1 MDSNKVHPAIA
12 NDEDRNAGVIA
23 KDNISESSNVCSH
36 EHAEPDAPA
45 SPHGDIPTSE
55 KAPEDHDQ
63 TESYEDERTR
73 ARHIELGRRGENA
86 ACAFLERHGFD
97 ILDRNWVCP
106 AGEVDIVIWDG
117 YALRFVE
124 VKTRSGTGKGFPEE
138 AVNAEKRS
146 RYERI
151 AEYYLR
157 NFERTNIPVFFDI
170 IGIVATGEGRAFLRY
185 HRDAF
190 GKDY

>member
-1 MDSNKVHPAIA
+1 MDNNRENPVIIC
-12 NDEDRNAGVIA
+12 DEDCRAEESEKDAISGSAGP
-23 KDNISESSNVCSH
+23 CSH
-36 EHAEPDAPA
+36 ARAGRKTPSLPRGDEHA
-45 SPHGDIPTSE
+45 SE
-55 KAPEDHDQ
+55 NSAKARDRIDTH
-63 TESYEDERTR
+63 EDEP
-73 ARHIELGRRGENA
+73 AHAKHIELGRKGEQA

-138 AVNAEKRS
+138 AVNAEKRL

-157 NFERTNIPVFFDI
+157 TFERIDIPVFFDI

-190 GKDY
+190 GRDY